1 MCFSL
6 VLGASANETDNF
18 FLPLDPEFAD
28 LGDYLELV
36 HTRAM
41 EQGVQEVNSR
51 IERALNIKD
60 AAKRARQLARWQT
73 PEALAEAVAAQFGAA
88 PAETLN
94 IEGALGSPWAQQTF
108 PHQRL
113 MTETSPGP
121 GATIGRS
128 TTLAA
133 SRSVDANVCSCSAR

>member
-1 MCFSL
+1 MFFSL

-51 IERALNIKD
+51 IERALNSKD
-60 AAKRARQLARWQT
+60 SAK
-73 PEALAEAVAAQFGAA
+73 
-88 PAETLN
+88 
-94 IEGALGSPWAQQTF
+94 
-108 PHQRL
+108 
-113 MTETSPGP
+113 
-121 GATIGRS
+121 
-128 TTLAA
+128 
-133 SRSVDANVCSCSAR
+133 